1 MAGFDI
7 PDVVTP
13 LLWLIVFVWLV
24 AALLVVGLWLWAPVG
39 FAIAATVVV
48 GGPAV
53 VIGSMLA
60 WEARR

>member
-7 PDVVTP
+7 PDVVGP

-48 GGPAV
+48 GGPPV